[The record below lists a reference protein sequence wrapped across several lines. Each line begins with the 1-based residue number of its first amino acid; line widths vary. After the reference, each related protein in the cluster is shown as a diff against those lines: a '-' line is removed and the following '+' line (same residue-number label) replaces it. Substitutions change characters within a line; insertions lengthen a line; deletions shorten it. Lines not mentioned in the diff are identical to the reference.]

1 MKKKNLLMAAIA
13 IFGFA
18 TISMA
23 QNVRAWGTY
32 YTGTGQVW
40 PNGEDRGQA
49 CITDAAGNVYM
60 VGTTNSNSDIAT
72 VGAHQT
78 ICAGGDTIGGFSGTD
93 AFLVKFNSSG
103 VRQWA
108 TYYGGSEWDYGT
120 SCAIDASGNIY
131 MIGSTSSTSGIAT
144 AGAHETTVNDGFLV
158 KFNSSGVRQWGTYF
172 EGNGNACTTDASG
185 NIYIVGLTNS
195 TSGIATA
202 GAHQTVMSGSGDAFL
217 VKFNSSGVKQ
227 WGTYFGGASSG
238 ASGMEKGLS
247 CATDA
252 LGNVYMVGQ
261 TPSTS
266 GIATA
271 GAHQTIYGGS
281 STDAFLVKFNSSGVR
296 QWATYYGGPGVDI
309 GYSCVTDASGN
320 IYLAGDTQQEF
331 LPASSGMTTIG
342 AHQSAYGG
350 GYSDGFLVK
359 FDSNGLRQWGTYYGG
374 SLLDV
379 SFSCATDASGNVYM
393 SGNTQSSSGIATA
406 GAHQT
411 TVNSAFLVKFNSSGV
426 RQSGTYYGGIKNVCT
441 SDASGNVYMTG
452 YTQSNSGI
460 ATAGAHQT
468 ANGNNGYSD
477 AFLVKFSGCLSPSI
491 TVNSGAICAGQSFTI
506 NPNGANTYTIQGG
519 NAVVNPSINTTYTV
533 IGTSTA
539 GCVSQAVATSSL
551 IVNANPTITVNSGFI
566 CAGENFTIYP
576 NGANTYSIQGGNAVV
591 SPTINVTYT
600 VAGTNSA
607 GCVSQTFA
615 TSSLTV
621 NQCVGITNQTMGI
634 GGVSIYP
641 NPNNGEFTIEL
652 VSISNTYIT
661 IKNVLGQIIK
671 TQKAEFINQINLN
684 LFEKG
689 VYFITVMDN
698 NQSVYRA
705 SLIKQ

>member
-1 MKKKNLLMAAIA
+1 MKMKKILFTAIA

-108 TYYGGSEWDYGT
+108 TYYGGSEWDYGI
-120 SCAIDASGNIY
+120 SCAIDASGNVY

-238 ASGMEKGLS
+238 ASGMEKGIS

-266 GIATA
+266 GIATT
-271 GAHQTIYGGS
+271 GAHQTIYGGGS
-281 STDAFLVKFNSSGVR
+281 CDAFLVKFNSSGVM
-296 QWATYYGGPGVDI
+296 QWGTYYGGAGVDI
-309 GYSCVTDASGN
+309 GYSCATDATGN
-320 IYLAGDTQQEF
+320 VYLAGDTQQEF

-411 TVNSAFLVKFNSSGV
+411 TVNDAFLVSFNSSGV
-426 RQSGTYYGGIKNVCT
+426 RQSGTYFGGIKNVCT

-452 YTQSNSGI
+452 YTQSSSGI

-468 ANGNNGYSD
+468 DNGNNGYSD
-477 AFLVKFSGCLSPSI
+477 AFLVKFSGISVGI
-491 TVNSGAICAGQSFTI
+491 NETI
-506 NPNGANTYTIQGG
+506 NDT
-519 NAVVNPSINTTYTV
+519 
-533 IGTSTA
+533 
-539 GCVSQAVATSSL
+539 L
-551 IVNANPTITVNSGFI
+551 
-566 CAGENFTIYP
+566 FTIYP
-576 NGANTYSIQGGNAVV
+576 NPTQSIVNVKADTKLIGAVYNMYDNTGKVVLSGKINTENTNVELGNLSVG
-591 SPTINVTYT
+591 IYLF
-600 VAGTNSA
+600 SA
-607 GCVSQTFA
+607 GENVQQTFK
-615 TSSLTV
+615 V
-621 NQCVGITNQTMGI
+621 
-634 GGVSIYP
+634 
-641 NPNNGEFTIEL
+641 
-652 VSISNTYIT
+652 
-661 IKNVLGQIIK
+661 IK
-671 TQKAEFINQINLN
+671 E
-684 LFEKG
+684 
-689 VYFITVMDN
+689 
-698 NQSVYRA
+698 
-705 SLIKQ
+705 

>member
-1 MKKKNLLMAAIA
+1 MKKTNLLMTAIA

-18 TISMA
+18 TITMA

-40 PNGEDRGQA
+40 PNGEERGNS

-60 VGTTNSNSDIAT
+60 VGFTSSNSDIAT
-72 VGAHQT
+72 AGAHQT
-78 ICAGGDTIGGFSGTD
+78 VYAGGPIVFGTGGYD

-108 TYYGGSEWDYGT
+108 TYYGGSQDDMGI
-120 SCAIDASGNIY
+120 SCAFDASGNVY

-144 AGAHETTVNDGFLV
+144 AGAHETTINDGFLV
-158 KFNSSGVRQWGTYF
+158 KFNSNGVRQWGTYF

-252 LGNVYMVGQ
+252 LGNVYMVGH

-281 STDAFLVKFNSSGVR
+281 STDAFLVKFNSSGVI
-296 QWATYYGGPGVDI
+296 QWGTYYGGEGVDI
-309 GYSCVTDASGN
+309 GYSCATDASGN
-320 IYLAGDTQQEF
+320 VYMAGDAQQQN
-331 LPASSGMTTIG
+331 LPASGISTIG

-393 SGNTQSSSGIATA
+393 SGETQSPNGIATS

-411 TVNSAFLVKFNSSGV
+411 TVDGAFLVCFNSSGV

-441 SDASGNVYMTG
+441 TDASGNVYMTG

-460 ATAGAHQT
+460 ATTGAHQ
-468 ANGNNGYSD
+468 AVNGNSGYSD
-477 AFLVKFSGCLSPSI
+477 AFLVKFNGISLGI
-491 TVNSGAICAGQSFTI
+491 NETI
-506 NPNGANTYTIQGG
+506 NDK
-519 NAVVNPSINTTYTV
+519 
-533 IGTSTA
+533 
-539 GCVSQAVATSSL
+539 L
-551 IVNANPTITVNSGFI
+551 F
-566 CAGENFTIYP
+566 
-576 NGANTYSIQGGNAVV
+576 
-591 SPTINVTYT
+591 
-600 VAGTNSA
+600 
-607 GCVSQTFA
+607 
-615 TSSLTV
+615 
-621 NQCVGITNQTMGI
+621 
-634 GGVSIYP
+634 SIYP
-641 NPNNGEFTIEL
+641 NPAQSIVNVKADAKLIGTVYTIYDNTGKVVLSGTINAENTSVELGNLSVGIYLFSAGENVQQTFK
-652 VSISNTYIT
+652 V
-661 IKNVLGQIIK
+661 IK
-671 TQKAEFINQINLN
+671 E
-684 LFEKG
+684 
-689 VYFITVMDN
+689 
-698 NQSVYRA
+698 
-705 SLIKQ
+705 

>member
-1 MKKKNLLMAAIA
+1 MKNLLMTAIA

-18 TISMA
+18 TITMA

-40 PNGEDRGQA
+40 PNGEERGNS
-49 CITDAAGNVYM
+49 CIADAAGNVYM
-60 VGTTNSNSDIAT
+60 VGFTSSISDIAT
-72 VGAHQT
+72 AGAHQT
-78 ICAGGDTIGGFSGTD
+78 VYAGGPIVFGTGGYD

-108 TYYGGSEWDYGT
+108 TYYGGSQDDMGI
-120 SCAIDASGNIY
+120 SCAVDASGNVY

-144 AGAHETTVNDGFLV
+144 AGAHETTINDGFLV
-158 KFNSSGVRQWGTYF
+158 KFNSNGVRQWGTYF
-172 EGNGNACTTDASG
+172 EGNGNACTTDDSG

-238 ASGMEKGLS
+238 ASGMEKGIS

-266 GIATA
+266 GIATT
-271 GAHQTIYGGS
+271 GAHQTIYGGGS
-281 STDAFLVKFNSSGVR
+281 CDAFLVKFNSSGVM
-296 QWATYYGGPGVDI
+296 QWGTYYGGAGVDI
-309 GYSCVTDASGN
+309 GYSCATDATGN
-320 IYLAGDTQQEF
+320 VYLAGDTQQEF

-393 SGNTQSSSGIATA
+393 SGNTQSSAGIATS

-411 TVNSAFLVKFNSSGV
+411 TLNDAFLVSFNSSGV

-452 YTQSNSGI
+452 YTQSNSDI

-477 AFLVKFSGCLSPSI
+477 AFLVKFSGISVGI
-491 TVNSGAICAGQSFTI
+491 NETI
-506 NPNGANTYTIQGG
+506 NDK
-519 NAVVNPSINTTYTV
+519 
-533 IGTSTA
+533 
-539 GCVSQAVATSSL
+539 L
-551 IVNANPTITVNSGFI
+551 F
-566 CAGENFTIYP
+566 
-576 NGANTYSIQGGNAVV
+576 
-591 SPTINVTYT
+591 
-600 VAGTNSA
+600 
-607 GCVSQTFA
+607 
-615 TSSLTV
+615 
-621 NQCVGITNQTMGI
+621 
-634 GGVSIYP
+634 SIYP
-641 NPNNGEFTIEL
+641 NPTQSIVNVKADTKLIGAVYNIYDNTGKVVLSGKINTENTSVDLEKLAAGIYLFSIGENVKQTFK
-652 VSISNTYIT
+652 V
-661 IKNVLGQIIK
+661 IK
-671 TQKAEFINQINLN
+671 E
-684 LFEKG
+684 
-689 VYFITVMDN
+689 
-698 NQSVYRA
+698 
-705 SLIKQ
+705 

>member
-1 MKKKNLLMAAIA
+1 MRFVLQTIKQKNMKKAVFLMTAIA

-18 TISMA
+18 TVTMA

-185 NIYIVGLTNS
+185 NVYIVGLTNS

-217 VKFNSSGVKQ
+217 VKFNSSGVRQ
-227 WGTYFGGASSG
+227 WGTYFGGPFNGGSANETG
-238 ASGMEKGLS
+238 IS

-252 LGNVYMVGQ
+252 SGNIYMVGK
-261 TPSTS
+261 TPSNS
-266 GIATA
+266 GIATV
-271 GAHQTIYGGS
+271 GAHQTAGG
-281 STDAFLVKFNSSGVR
+281 TQFFDAFLVKFNSTGV
-296 QWATYYGGPGVDI
+296 I
-309 GYSCVTDASGN
+309 
-320 IYLAGDTQQEF
+320 
-331 LPASSGMTTIG
+331 
-342 AHQSAYGG
+342 
-350 GYSDGFLVK
+350 
-359 FDSNGLRQWGTYYGG
+359 QWGTYYDGLG
-374 SLLDV
+374 DTQPN
-379 SFSCATDASGNVYM
+379 SCATDASGNVYM
-393 SGNTQSSSGIATA
+393 AGQVFQELLPDSGISTPGAHQTTYGGGFTDAFLVKFDPNGVRQWGTYYGGSSVEEGTSCAIDPSGNVYMAGHTGSTTGIATA

-411 TVNSAFLVKFNSSGV
+411 VFGGGGLDGFLVCFNSSGV
-426 RQSGTYYGGIKNVCT
+426 RQSGTYYGECFVSDCAT
-441 SDASGNVYMTG
+441 DASGNVYMAGIT
-452 YTQSNSGI
+452 TSSSGI

-468 ANGNNGYSD
+468 ANGNSGYND
-477 AFLVKFSGCLSPSI
+477 AFLVKFSGISVGI
-491 TVNSGAICAGQSFTI
+491 NETI
-506 NPNGANTYTIQGG
+506 NDK
-519 NAVVNPSINTTYTV
+519 
-533 IGTSTA
+533 
-539 GCVSQAVATSSL
+539 L
-551 IVNANPTITVNSGFI
+551 
-566 CAGENFTIYP
+566 FTIYP
-576 NGANTYSIQGGNAVV
+576 NPSQSIVNVQADAKLIGSAYSIHDNTGKVV
-591 SPTINVTYT
+591 LSGTINAENISVDLGNLA
-600 VAGTNSA
+600 AGIYLFNV
-607 GCVSQTFA
+607 GENVKQTFK
-615 TSSLTV
+615 V
-621 NQCVGITNQTMGI
+621 
-634 GGVSIYP
+634 
-641 NPNNGEFTIEL
+641 
-652 VSISNTYIT
+652 
-661 IKNVLGQIIK
+661 IK
-671 TQKAEFINQINLN
+671 E
-684 LFEKG
+684 
-689 VYFITVMDN
+689 
-698 NQSVYRA
+698 
-705 SLIKQ
+705 

>member
-1 MKKKNLLMAAIA
+1 MKTRNLLITAIA

-18 TISMA
+18 TITMA

-40 PNGEDRGQA
+40 PNGEDRGSS

-60 VGTTNSNSDIAT
+60 VGFTSSNSDIAT
-72 VGAHQT
+72 TGAHQT
-78 ICAGGDTIGGFSGTD
+78 VHAGGPITFGTGGYD

-108 TYYGGSEWDYGT
+108 TYYGGSENDKGI
-120 SCAIDASGNIY
+120 SCALDASGNVY
-131 MIGSTSSTSGIAT
+131 MIGTTSSTSGIAT
-144 AGAHETTVNDGFLV
+144 AGADETTVNDGFLV

-172 EGNGNACTTDASG
+172 EGTGNACTTDASG

-227 WGTYFGGASSG
+227 WGTYYGGPYTL
-238 ASGMEKGLS
+238 ASGMETGLS

-252 LGNVYMVGQ
+252 LGNVYMTGH

-281 STDAFLVKFNSSGVR
+281 STDAFLVKFNSSGVI
-296 QWATYYGGPGVDI
+296 QWGTYYGGAGVDI
-309 GYSCVTDASGN
+309 GYSCATDASGN
-320 IYLAGDTQQEF
+320 VYMAGDAQQQN
-331 LPASSGMTTIG
+331 LPASGISTIG

-393 SGNTQSSSGIATA
+393 SGNTQSSAGIATS

-411 TVNSAFLVKFNSSGV
+411 TVNGAFLVSFNSSGV
-426 RQSGTYYGGIKNVCT
+426 RQSGTYCGGIKNVCT
-441 SDASGNVYMTG
+441 TDASGNVYMTG

-468 ANGNNGYSD
+468 ANGNSGYND
-477 AFLVKFSGCLSPSI
+477 AFLLKFNGISLGI
-491 TVNSGAICAGQSFTI
+491 NETI
-506 NPNGANTYTIQGG
+506 NDK
-519 NAVVNPSINTTYTV
+519 
-533 IGTSTA
+533 
-539 GCVSQAVATSSL
+539 L
-551 IVNANPTITVNSGFI
+551 
-566 CAGENFTIYP
+566 FTIYP
-576 NGANTYSIQGGNAVV
+576 NPALSILNINADYQLINQHYTIIDGLGRVILNGKLNEFD
-591 SPTINVTYT
+591 TAINVEQLSKGIYYLK
-600 VAGTNSA
+600 
-607 GCVSQTFA
+607 VSDRTANKF
-615 TSSLTV
+615 
-621 NQCVGITNQTMGI
+621 
-634 GGVSIYP
+634 
-641 NPNNGEFTIEL
+641 
-652 VSISNTYIT
+652 
-661 IKNVLGQIIK
+661 IK
-671 TQKAEFINQINLN
+671 E
-684 LFEKG
+684 
-689 VYFITVMDN
+689 
-698 NQSVYRA
+698 
-705 SLIKQ
+705 

>member
-1 MKKKNLLMAAIA
+1 MTAIA

-18 TISMA
+18 TITMA

-40 PNGEDRGQA
+40 PNGEERGNS
-49 CITDAAGNVYM
+49 CIADAAGNVYM
-60 VGTTNSNSDIAT
+60 VGFTSSISDIAT
-72 VGAHQT
+72 AGAHQT
-78 ICAGGDTIGGFSGTD
+78 VYAGGPIVFGTGGYD

-108 TYYGGSEWDYGT
+108 TYYGGSQDDMGI
-120 SCAIDASGNIY
+120 SCAVDASGNVY

-144 AGAHETTVNDGFLV
+144 AGAHETTINDGFLV
-158 KFNSSGVRQWGTYF
+158 KFNSNGVRQWGTYF

-266 GIATA
+266 GIATT
-271 GAHQTIYGGS
+271 GAHQTIYGGGS
-281 STDAFLVKFNSSGVR
+281 CDAFLVKFNSSGVM
-296 QWATYYGGPGVDI
+296 QWGTYYGGAGVDI
-309 GYSCVTDASGN
+309 GYSCATDATGN
-320 IYLAGDTQQEF
+320 VYLAGDTQQEF

-393 SGNTQSSSGIATA
+393 SGNTQSSAGIATS

-411 TVNSAFLVKFNSSGV
+411 TVNDAFLVSFNSSGV

-452 YTQSNSGI
+452 YTQSNSDI

-477 AFLVKFSGCLSPSI
+477 AFLVKFSGISVGI
-491 TVNSGAICAGQSFTI
+491 NETI
-506 NPNGANTYTIQGG
+506 NDK
-519 NAVVNPSINTTYTV
+519 
-533 IGTSTA
+533 
-539 GCVSQAVATSSL
+539 L
-551 IVNANPTITVNSGFI
+551 F
-566 CAGENFTIYP
+566 
-576 NGANTYSIQGGNAVV
+576 
-591 SPTINVTYT
+591 
-600 VAGTNSA
+600 
-607 GCVSQTFA
+607 
-615 TSSLTV
+615 
-621 NQCVGITNQTMGI
+621 
-634 GGVSIYP
+634 SIYP
-641 NPNNGEFTIEL
+641 NPTQSIVNVKADTKLIGAVYNIYDNTGKVVLSGKINTENTSVDLEKLAAGIYLFSIGENVKQTFK
-652 VSISNTYIT
+652 V
-661 IKNVLGQIIK
+661 IK
-671 TQKAEFINQINLN
+671 E
-684 LFEKG
+684 
-689 VYFITVMDN
+689 
-698 NQSVYRA
+698 
-705 SLIKQ
+705 

>member
-1 MKKKNLLMAAIA
+1 MRFVLQTIKQKNMKKAVFLMTAIA

-172 EGNGNACTTDASG
+172 EGNGNVCTTDASG

-217 VKFNSSGVKQ
+217 VKFNSSGVRQ
-227 WGTYFGGASSG
+227 WGTYFGGPFNGGSANETG
-238 ASGMEKGLS
+238 IS

-252 LGNVYMVGQ
+252 SGNIYMVGK

-266 GIATA
+266 GIATV
-271 GAHQTIYGGS
+271 GAHQTAGG
-281 STDAFLVKFNSSGVR
+281 TQFFDAFLVKFNSTGV
-296 QWATYYGGPGVDI
+296 I
-309 GYSCVTDASGN
+309 
-320 IYLAGDTQQEF
+320 
-331 LPASSGMTTIG
+331 
-342 AHQSAYGG
+342 
-350 GYSDGFLVK
+350 
-359 FDSNGLRQWGTYYGG
+359 QWGTYYDGLG
-374 SLLDV
+374 DTQPN
-379 SFSCATDASGNVYM
+379 SCATDASGNVYM
-393 SGNTQSSSGIATA
+393 AGQVFQELLPDSGISTPGAHQTTYGGGFTDAFLVKFDPNGVRQWGTYYGGSSVEEGTSCAIDPSGNVYMAGHTGSTTGIATA

-411 TVNSAFLVKFNSSGV
+411 VFGGGGLDGFLVCFNSSGV
-426 RQSGTYYGGIKNVCT
+426 RQSGTYYGECFVSDCAT
-441 SDASGNVYMTG
+441 DASGSVYMAGIT
-452 YTQSNSGI
+452 TSSSGI

-477 AFLVKFSGCLSPSI
+477 AFLVKFSGISVGI
-491 TVNSGAICAGQSFTI
+491 NETI
-506 NPNGANTYTIQGG
+506 NDK
-519 NAVVNPSINTTYTV
+519 
-533 IGTSTA
+533 
-539 GCVSQAVATSSL
+539 L
-551 IVNANPTITVNSGFI
+551 
-566 CAGENFTIYP
+566 FTIYP
-576 NGANTYSIQGGNAVV
+576 NPSQSIVNVQADAKLIGSAYSIHDNTGKVV
-591 SPTINVTYT
+591 LSGTINSENISVDLGNLA
-600 VAGTNSA
+600 AGIYLFNV
-607 GCVSQTFA
+607 GENVKQTFK
-615 TSSLTV
+615 V
-621 NQCVGITNQTMGI
+621 
-634 GGVSIYP
+634 
-641 NPNNGEFTIEL
+641 
-652 VSISNTYIT
+652 
-661 IKNVLGQIIK
+661 IK
-671 TQKAEFINQINLN
+671 E
-684 LFEKG
+684 
-689 VYFITVMDN
+689 
-698 NQSVYRA
+698 
-705 SLIKQ
+705 

>member
-1 MKKKNLLMAAIA
+1 MKKTNLLMTAIA

-18 TISMA
+18 TITMA

-40 PNGEDRGQA
+40 PNGEDRGSS

-60 VGTTNSNSDIAT
+60 VGFTSSNSDIAT
-72 VGAHQT
+72 TGAHQT
-78 ICAGGDTIGGFSGTD
+78 VHAGGPIVFGTGGYD

-108 TYYGGSEWDYGT
+108 TYYGGSQDDMGI
-120 SCAIDASGNIY
+120 SCAVDASGNVY

-144 AGAHETTVNDGFLV
+144 AGAHETTINDGFLV

-227 WGTYFGGASSG
+227 WGTYFGGSYTL
-238 ASGMEKGLS
+238 ASGMETGLS

-252 LGNVYMVGQ
+252 LGNVYMTGH

-266 GIATA
+266 DIATA

-281 STDAFLVKFNSSGVR
+281 STDAFLVKFNSSGVI
-296 QWATYYGGPGVDI
+296 QWGTYYGGAGVDI
-309 GYSCVTDASGN
+309 GYSCATDATGN
-320 IYLAGDTQQEF
+320 VYLAGDTQQEF

-393 SGNTQSSSGIATA
+393 SGNTQSSAGIATS

-411 TVNSAFLVKFNSSGV
+411 TFNDAFLVSFNSSGV

-452 YTQSNSGI
+452 YTQSNSDI

-477 AFLVKFSGCLSPSI
+477 AFLVKFNGISLGI
-491 TVNSGAICAGQSFTI
+491 NETI
-506 NPNGANTYTIQGG
+506 ND
-519 NAVVNPSINTTYTV
+519 
-533 IGTSTA
+533 
-539 GCVSQAVATSSL
+539 
-551 IVNANPTITVNSGFI
+551 
-566 CAGENFTIYP
+566 
-576 NGANTYSIQGGNAVV
+576 
-591 SPTINVTYT
+591 
-600 VAGTNSA
+600 
-607 GCVSQTFA
+607 
-615 TSSLTV
+615 
-621 NQCVGITNQTMGI
+621 
-634 GGVSIYP
+634 
-641 NPNNGEFTIEL
+641 
-652 VSISNTYIT
+652 
-661 IKNVLGQIIK
+661 K
-671 TQKAEFINQINLN
+671 
-684 LFEKG
+684 LF
-689 VYFITVMDN
+689 
-698 NQSVYRA
+698 
-705 SLIKQ
+705 

>member
-1 MKKKNLLMAAIA
+1 LVKQLKTKKMKMKMKKILFTAIA

-18 TISMA
+18 TITMA

-40 PNGEDRGQA
+40 PNGEERGNS

-60 VGTTNSNSDIAT
+60 VGFTSSNSDIAT
-72 VGAHQT
+72 AGAHQT
-78 ICAGGDTIGGFSGTD
+78 VYAGGPIVFGTGGYD

-108 TYYGGSEWDYGT
+108 TYYGGSQDDMGI
-120 SCAIDASGNIY
+120 SCAVDASGNVY

-144 AGAHETTVNDGFLV
+144 AGAHETTINDGFLV
-158 KFNSSGVRQWGTYF
+158 KFNSNGVRQWGTYF

-238 ASGMEKGLS
+238 ASGMEKGIS

-252 LGNVYMVGQ
+252 LGNVYMVGH

-281 STDAFLVKFNSSGVR
+281 STDAFLVKFNSSGVI
-296 QWATYYGGPGVDI
+296 QWGTYYGGEGVDI
-309 GYSCVTDASGN
+309 GYSCATDASGN
-320 IYLAGDTQQEF
+320 VYMAGDAQQQN
-331 LPASSGMTTIG
+331 LPASGISTIG

-393 SGNTQSSSGIATA
+393 SGETQSFTGIATS
-406 GAHQT
+406 GAHET
-411 TVNSAFLVKFNSSGV
+411 TVNDAFLVSFNSSGV

-477 AFLVKFSGCLSPSI
+477 AFLVKFSGISVGI
-491 TVNSGAICAGQSFTI
+491 NETI
-506 NPNGANTYTIQGG
+506 NDK
-519 NAVVNPSINTTYTV
+519 
-533 IGTSTA
+533 
-539 GCVSQAVATSSL
+539 L
-551 IVNANPTITVNSGFI
+551 F
-566 CAGENFTIYP
+566 
-576 NGANTYSIQGGNAVV
+576 
-591 SPTINVTYT
+591 
-600 VAGTNSA
+600 
-607 GCVSQTFA
+607 
-615 TSSLTV
+615 
-621 NQCVGITNQTMGI
+621 
-634 GGVSIYP
+634 SIYP
-641 NPNNGEFTIEL
+641 NPTQSIVNVKADTKLIGAVYNIYDNTGKVVLSGKINTENTSVDLEKLAAGIYLFSIGENVKQTFK
-652 VSISNTYIT
+652 V
-661 IKNVLGQIIK
+661 IK
-671 TQKAEFINQINLN
+671 E
-684 LFEKG
+684 
-689 VYFITVMDN
+689 
-698 NQSVYRA
+698 
-705 SLIKQ
+705 

>member
-1 MKKKNLLMAAIA
+1 MTAIA

-18 TISMA
+18 TITMA

-40 PNGEDRGQA
+40 PNGEDRGSS

-60 VGTTNSNSDIAT
+60 VGFTSSNSDIAT
-72 VGAHQT
+72 TGAHQT
-78 ICAGGDTIGGFSGTD
+78 VHAGGPITFGTGGYD

-108 TYYGGSEWDYGT
+108 TYYGGSENDKGI
-120 SCAIDASGNIY
+120 SCALDASGNVY
-131 MIGSTSSTSGIAT
+131 MIGSTSSASGIAT

-158 KFNSSGVRQWGTYF
+158 KFNSSGVRQWGTYI
-172 EGNGNACTTDASG
+172 EGTSNACNTDASG

-227 WGTYFGGASSG
+227 WGTYFGGPYTL
-238 ASGMEKGLS
+238 ASGMETGLS

-252 LGNVYMVGQ
+252 LGNVYMTGH

-281 STDAFLVKFNSSGVR
+281 STDAFLVKFNSSGVI
-296 QWATYYGGPGVDI
+296 QWGTYYGGEGVDI
-309 GYSCVTDASGN
+309 GYSCATDASGN
-320 IYLAGDTQQEF
+320 VYMAGDAQQQN
-331 LPASSGMTTIG
+331 LPASGISTIG

-393 SGNTQSSSGIATA
+393 SGETQSNSGIATT

-411 TVNSAFLVKFNSSGV
+411 TINDAFLVCFNSSGV

-441 SDASGNVYMTG
+441 TDASGNVYMTG

-460 ATAGAHQT
+460 ATTGAHQ
-468 ANGNNGYSD
+468 AVNGNSGYSD
-477 AFLVKFSGCLSPSI
+477 AFLVKFNGISLGI
-491 TVNSGAICAGQSFTI
+491 NETI
-506 NPNGANTYTIQGG
+506 NDK
-519 NAVVNPSINTTYTV
+519 
-533 IGTSTA
+533 
-539 GCVSQAVATSSL
+539 L
-551 IVNANPTITVNSGFI
+551 F
-566 CAGENFTIYP
+566 
-576 NGANTYSIQGGNAVV
+576 
-591 SPTINVTYT
+591 
-600 VAGTNSA
+600 
-607 GCVSQTFA
+607 
-615 TSSLTV
+615 
-621 NQCVGITNQTMGI
+621 
-634 GGVSIYP
+634 SIYP
-641 NPNNGEFTIEL
+641 NPAQSIVNVKADAKLIGTVYTIYDNTGKVVLSGTINAENTSVELGNLSVGIYLFSAGENVQQTFK
-652 VSISNTYIT
+652 V
-661 IKNVLGQIIK
+661 IK
-671 TQKAEFINQINLN
+671 E
-684 LFEKG
+684 
-689 VYFITVMDN
+689 
-698 NQSVYRA
+698 
-705 SLIKQ
+705 

>member
-1 MKKKNLLMAAIA
+1 MKMKKILFTAIA

-18 TISMA
+18 TITMA

-40 PNGEDRGQA
+40 PNGEERGNS
-49 CITDAAGNVYM
+49 CIADAAGNVYM
-60 VGTTNSNSDIAT
+60 VGFTSSISDIAT
-72 VGAHQT
+72 AGAHQT
-78 ICAGGDTIGGFSGTD
+78 VYAGGPIVFGTGGYD

-108 TYYGGSEWDYGT
+108 TYYGGSQDDMGI
-120 SCAIDASGNIY
+120 SCAVDASGNVY

-238 ASGMEKGLS
+238 ASGMEKGIS

-266 GIATA
+266 GIATT
-271 GAHQTIYGGS
+271 GAHQTIYGGGS
-281 STDAFLVKFNSSGVR
+281 CDAFLVKFNSSGVM
-296 QWATYYGGPGVDI
+296 QSGTYYGGAGVDI
-309 GYSCVTDASGN
+309 GYSCATDATGN
-320 IYLAGDTQQEF
+320 VYLAGDTQQEF

-411 TVNSAFLVKFNSSGV
+411 TVNDAFLVSFNSSGV

-452 YTQSNSGI
+452 YTQSSSGI

-468 ANGNNGYSD
+468 AKGNSGYSD
-477 AFLVKFSGCLSPSI
+477 AFLVKFSGISVGI
-491 TVNSGAICAGQSFTI
+491 NETI
-506 NPNGANTYTIQGG
+506 NDT
-519 NAVVNPSINTTYTV
+519 
-533 IGTSTA
+533 
-539 GCVSQAVATSSL
+539 L
-551 IVNANPTITVNSGFI
+551 
-566 CAGENFTIYP
+566 FTIYP
-576 NGANTYSIQGGNAVV
+576 NPTQSIVNVKADTKLIGAVYNMYDNTGKVVLSGKINTENTSVDLEKLAAGIYLFSIGE
-591 SPTINVTYT
+591 NVK
-600 VAGTNSA
+600 
-607 GCVSQTFA
+607 QTFK
-615 TSSLTV
+615 V
-621 NQCVGITNQTMGI
+621 
-634 GGVSIYP
+634 
-641 NPNNGEFTIEL
+641 
-652 VSISNTYIT
+652 
-661 IKNVLGQIIK
+661 IK
-671 TQKAEFINQINLN
+671 E
-684 LFEKG
+684 
-689 VYFITVMDN
+689 
-698 NQSVYRA
+698 
-705 SLIKQ
+705 

>member
-1 MKKKNLLMAAIA
+1 MKKTNLLMTAIA

-18 TISMA
+18 TITMA

-40 PNGEDRGQA
+40 PNGEERGNS

-60 VGTTNSNSDIAT
+60 VGFTSSNSDIAT
-72 VGAHQT
+72 AGAHQT
-78 ICAGGDTIGGFSGTD
+78 VYAGGPIVFGTGGYD

-108 TYYGGSEWDYGT
+108 TYYGGSQDDMGI
-120 SCAIDASGNIY
+120 SCAVDASGNVY

-144 AGAHETTVNDGFLV
+144 AGAHETTINDGFLV
-158 KFNSSGVRQWGTYF
+158 KFNSNGVRQWGTYF

-227 WGTYFGGASSG
+227 WGTYFGGPYTL
-238 ASGMEKGLS
+238 ASGMETGYS

-252 LGNVYMVGQ
+252 LGNVYMTGH

-281 STDAFLVKFNSSGVR
+281 STDAFLVKFNSSGLL
-296 QWATYYGGPGVDI
+296 QWGTYYGDAGVDI
-309 GYSCVTDASGN
+309 GYSCATDATGN
-320 IYLAGDTQQEF
+320 VYLAGDTQQEF

-393 SGNTQSSSGIATA
+393 SGNTQSSAGIATS

-411 TVNSAFLVKFNSSGV
+411 TVNDAFLVSFNSSGV

-452 YTQSNSGI
+452 YTQSNSDI

-477 AFLVKFSGCLSPSI
+477 AFLVKFSGISVGI
-491 TVNSGAICAGQSFTI
+491 NETI
-506 NPNGANTYTIQGG
+506 NDK
-519 NAVVNPSINTTYTV
+519 
-533 IGTSTA
+533 
-539 GCVSQAVATSSL
+539 L
-551 IVNANPTITVNSGFI
+551 F
-566 CAGENFTIYP
+566 
-576 NGANTYSIQGGNAVV
+576 
-591 SPTINVTYT
+591 
-600 VAGTNSA
+600 
-607 GCVSQTFA
+607 
-615 TSSLTV
+615 
-621 NQCVGITNQTMGI
+621 
-634 GGVSIYP
+634 SIYP
-641 NPNNGEFTIEL
+641 NPAQSIVNVKADAKLIGTVYTIYDNTGKVVLSGTINAENTNVELGNLSVGIYLFSAGENVQQTFK
-652 VSISNTYIT
+652 V
-661 IKNVLGQIIK
+661 IK
-671 TQKAEFINQINLN
+671 E
-684 LFEKG
+684 
-689 VYFITVMDN
+689 
-698 NQSVYRA
+698 
-705 SLIKQ
+705 

>member
-185 NIYIVGLTNS
+185 NVYIVGLTNS

-217 VKFNSSGVKQ
+217 VKFNSSGVRQ
-227 WGTYFGGASSG
+227 WGTYFGGPFNGGSANETG
-238 ASGMEKGLS
+238 IS

-252 LGNVYMVGQ
+252 SGNIYMVGK
-261 TPSTS
+261 TPSNS
-266 GIATA
+266 GIATV
-271 GAHQTIYGGS
+271 GAHQTAGG
-281 STDAFLVKFNSSGVR
+281 TQFFDAFLVKFNSTGV
-296 QWATYYGGPGVDI
+296 I
-309 GYSCVTDASGN
+309 
-320 IYLAGDTQQEF
+320 
-331 LPASSGMTTIG
+331 
-342 AHQSAYGG
+342 
-350 GYSDGFLVK
+350 
-359 FDSNGLRQWGTYYGG
+359 QWGTYYDGLG
-374 SLLDV
+374 DTQPN
-379 SFSCATDASGNVYM
+379 SCATDASGNVYM
-393 SGNTQSSSGIATA
+393 AGQVFQELLPDSGISTPGAHQTTYGGGFTDAFLVKFDPNGVRQWGTYYGGSSVEEGTSCAIDPSGNVYMAGHTGSTTGIATA

-411 TVNSAFLVKFNSSGV
+411 VFGGGGLDGFLVCFNSSGV
-426 RQSGTYYGGIKNVCT
+426 RQSGTYYGECFVSDSAT
-441 SDASGNVYMTG
+441 DASGNVYMAGIT
-452 YTQSNSGI
+452 TSSSGI

-468 ANGNNGYSD
+468 ANGNSGYND
-477 AFLVKFSGCLSPSI
+477 AFLVKFSGISVGI
-491 TVNSGAICAGQSFTI
+491 NETI
-506 NPNGANTYTIQGG
+506 NDK
-519 NAVVNPSINTTYTV
+519 
-533 IGTSTA
+533 
-539 GCVSQAVATSSL
+539 L
-551 IVNANPTITVNSGFI
+551 
-566 CAGENFTIYP
+566 FTIYP
-576 NGANTYSIQGGNAVV
+576 NPSQSIVNVQADAKLIGSAYSIHDNTGKVV
-591 SPTINVTYT
+591 LSGTINAENISVDLGNLA
-600 VAGTNSA
+600 AGIYLFNV
-607 GCVSQTFA
+607 GENVKQTFK
-615 TSSLTV
+615 V
-621 NQCVGITNQTMGI
+621 
-634 GGVSIYP
+634 
-641 NPNNGEFTIEL
+641 
-652 VSISNTYIT
+652 
-661 IKNVLGQIIK
+661 IK
-671 TQKAEFINQINLN
+671 E
-684 LFEKG
+684 
-689 VYFITVMDN
+689 
-698 NQSVYRA
+698 
-705 SLIKQ
+705 

>member
-1 MKKKNLLMAAIA
+1 MKKILFTAIA

-18 TISMA
+18 TVTMA

-172 EGNGNACTTDASG
+172 EGNGNACATDASG
-185 NIYIVGLTNS
+185 NVYIVGLTNS

-238 ASGMEKGLS
+238 ASGMEKGIS

-266 GIATA
+266 GIATT
-271 GAHQTIYGGS
+271 GAHQTIYGGGS
-281 STDAFLVKFNSSGVR
+281 CDAFLVKFNSSGVM
-296 QWATYYGGPGVDI
+296 QWGTYYGGAGVDI
-309 GYSCVTDASGN
+309 GYSCAKDASGN
-320 IYLAGDTQQEF
+320 VFLAGDTQQEF

-393 SGNTQSSSGIATA
+393 SGNTQSSAGIATS

-411 TVNSAFLVKFNSSGV
+411 TVNDAFLVSFNSSGV

-452 YTQSNSGI
+452 YTQSNSDI

-477 AFLVKFSGCLSPSI
+477 AFLVKFSGISVGI
-491 TVNSGAICAGQSFTI
+491 NETI
-506 NPNGANTYTIQGG
+506 NDK
-519 NAVVNPSINTTYTV
+519 
-533 IGTSTA
+533 
-539 GCVSQAVATSSL
+539 L
-551 IVNANPTITVNSGFI
+551 F
-566 CAGENFTIYP
+566 
-576 NGANTYSIQGGNAVV
+576 
-591 SPTINVTYT
+591 
-600 VAGTNSA
+600 
-607 GCVSQTFA
+607 
-615 TSSLTV
+615 
-621 NQCVGITNQTMGI
+621 
-634 GGVSIYP
+634 SIYP
-641 NPNNGEFTIEL
+641 NPTQSIVNVKADTKLIGAVYNIYDNTGKVVLSGKINTENTSVDLEKLAAGIYLFSIGENVKQTFK
-652 VSISNTYIT
+652 V
-661 IKNVLGQIIK
+661 IK
-671 TQKAEFINQINLN
+671 E
-684 LFEKG
+684 
-689 VYFITVMDN
+689 
-698 NQSVYRA
+698 
-705 SLIKQ
+705 

>member
-1 MKKKNLLMAAIA
+1 MKKTNLLMTAIA

-18 TISMA
+18 TITMA

-40 PNGEDRGQA
+40 PNGEERGNS

-60 VGTTNSNSDIAT
+60 VGFTSSNSDIAT
-72 VGAHQT
+72 AGAHQT
-78 ICAGGDTIGGFSGTD
+78 VYAGGPIVFGTGGYD

-108 TYYGGSEWDYGT
+108 TYYGGSQDDMGI
-120 SCAIDASGNIY
+120 SCAVDASGNVY

-144 AGAHETTVNDGFLV
+144 AGAHETTINDGFLV
-158 KFNSSGVRQWGTYF
+158 KFNSNGVRQWGTYF

-252 LGNVYMVGQ
+252 LGNVYMTGH

-281 STDAFLVKFNSSGVR
+281 STDAFLVKFNSSGVI
-296 QWATYYGGPGVDI
+296 QWGTYYGGEGVDI
-309 GYSCVTDASGN
+309 GYSCATDASGN
-320 IYLAGDTQQEF
+320 VYMAGDAQQQN
-331 LPASSGMTTIG
+331 LPASGISTIG

-393 SGNTQSSSGIATA
+393 SGETQSPNGIATS

-411 TVNSAFLVKFNSSGV
+411 TVDGAFLVSFNSSGV

-441 SDASGNVYMTG
+441 TDASGNVYMTG

-468 ANGNNGYSD
+468 ANGNNGYND
-477 AFLVKFSGCLSPSI
+477 AFFVKFNGISVGI
-491 TVNSGAICAGQSFTI
+491 NETI
-506 NPNGANTYTIQGG
+506 NDK
-519 NAVVNPSINTTYTV
+519 
-533 IGTSTA
+533 
-539 GCVSQAVATSSL
+539 L
-551 IVNANPTITVNSGFI
+551 F
-566 CAGENFTIYP
+566 
-576 NGANTYSIQGGNAVV
+576 
-591 SPTINVTYT
+591 
-600 VAGTNSA
+600 
-607 GCVSQTFA
+607 
-615 TSSLTV
+615 
-621 NQCVGITNQTMGI
+621 
-634 GGVSIYP
+634 SIYP
-641 NPNNGEFTIEL
+641 NPAQSIVNVKADAKLIGTVYTIYDNTGKVVLSGTINAENTNVELGNLSVGIYLFSAGENVQQTFK
-652 VSISNTYIT
+652 V
-661 IKNVLGQIIK
+661 IK
-671 TQKAEFINQINLN
+671 E
-684 LFEKG
+684 
-689 VYFITVMDN
+689 
-698 NQSVYRA
+698 
-705 SLIKQ
+705 

>member
-1 MKKKNLLMAAIA
+1 MTAIA

-18 TISMA
+18 TITMA

-40 PNGEDRGQA
+40 PNGEDRGSS

-60 VGTTNSNSDIAT
+60 VGFTSSNSDIAT
-72 VGAHQT
+72 TGAHQT
-78 ICAGGDTIGGFSGTD
+78 VHAGGPITFGTGGYD

-108 TYYGGSEWDYGT
+108 TYYGGSENDKGI
-120 SCAIDASGNIY
+120 SCALDASGNVY
-131 MIGSTSSTSGIAT
+131 MIGSTSSASGIAT

-158 KFNSSGVRQWGTYF
+158 KFNSSGVRQWGTYI
-172 EGNGNACTTDASG
+172 EGTSNACNTDASG

-227 WGTYFGGASSG
+227 WGTYFGGPYTL
-238 ASGMEKGLS
+238 ASGMETGLS

-252 LGNVYMVGQ
+252 LGNVYMTGH

-281 STDAFLVKFNSSGVR
+281 STDAFLVKFNSSGVI
-296 QWATYYGGPGVDI
+296 QWGTYYGGEGVDI
-309 GYSCVTDASGN
+309 GYSCATDASGN
-320 IYLAGDTQQEF
+320 VYMAGDAQQQN
-331 LPASSGMTTIG
+331 LPASGISTIG

-379 SFSCATDASGNVYM
+379 SFSCATDASGNLYM
-393 SGNTQSSSGIATA
+393 SGNTQSNSGIATT

-411 TVNSAFLVKFNSSGV
+411 TINDAFLVCFNSSGV

-441 SDASGNVYMTG
+441 TDASGNVYMTG

-460 ATAGAHQT
+460 ATTGAHQ
-468 ANGNNGYSD
+468 AVNGNSGYSD
-477 AFLVKFSGCLSPSI
+477 AFLVKFNGISLGI
-491 TVNSGAICAGQSFTI
+491 NETI
-506 NPNGANTYTIQGG
+506 NDK
-519 NAVVNPSINTTYTV
+519 
-533 IGTSTA
+533 
-539 GCVSQAVATSSL
+539 L
-551 IVNANPTITVNSGFI
+551 F
-566 CAGENFTIYP
+566 
-576 NGANTYSIQGGNAVV
+576 
-591 SPTINVTYT
+591 
-600 VAGTNSA
+600 
-607 GCVSQTFA
+607 
-615 TSSLTV
+615 
-621 NQCVGITNQTMGI
+621 
-634 GGVSIYP
+634 SIYP
-641 NPNNGEFTIEL
+641 NPAQSIVNVKADAKLIGTVYTIYDNTGKVVLSGTINAENTSIEL
-652 VSISNTYIT
+652 GNLSVGIYLFSAGENVQQTFKV
-661 IKNVLGQIIK
+661 IK
-671 TQKAEFINQINLN
+671 E
-684 LFEKG
+684 
-689 VYFITVMDN
+689 
-698 NQSVYRA
+698 
-705 SLIKQ
+705 

>member
-1 MKKKNLLMAAIA
+1 MTAIA

-18 TISMA
+18 TITMA

-40 PNGEDRGQA
+40 PNGEEKGNS

-60 VGTTNSNSDIAT
+60 VGFTSSNSDIAT
-72 VGAHQT
+72 AGAHQT
-78 ICAGGDTIGGFSGTD
+78 VYAGGPIVFGTGGYD

-108 TYYGGSEWDYGT
+108 TYYGGSQDDMGI
-120 SCAIDASGNIY
+120 SCAVDASGNVY

-144 AGAHETTVNDGFLV
+144 AGAHETTINDGFLV
-158 KFNSSGVRQWGTYF
+158 KFDSNGVRQWGTYF

-252 LGNVYMVGQ
+252 LGNVYMTGH

-281 STDAFLVKFNSSGVR
+281 STDAFLVKFNSSGVI
-296 QWATYYGGPGVDI
+296 QWGTYYGGEGVDI
-309 GYSCVTDASGN
+309 GYSCATDASGN
-320 IYLAGDTQQEF
+320 VYMAGDAQQQN
-331 LPASSGMTTIG
+331 LPASGISTIG

-393 SGNTQSSSGIATA
+393 SGETQSPNGIATS

-411 TVNSAFLVKFNSSGV
+411 TVDGAFLVSFNSSGV

-441 SDASGNVYMTG
+441 TDASGNVYMTG

-468 ANGNNGYSD
+468 ANGNNGYND
-477 AFLVKFSGCLSPSI
+477 AFLVKFNGISVGI
-491 TVNSGAICAGQSFTI
+491 NETI
-506 NPNGANTYTIQGG
+506 NDK
-519 NAVVNPSINTTYTV
+519 
-533 IGTSTA
+533 
-539 GCVSQAVATSSL
+539 L
-551 IVNANPTITVNSGFI
+551 F
-566 CAGENFTIYP
+566 
-576 NGANTYSIQGGNAVV
+576 
-591 SPTINVTYT
+591 
-600 VAGTNSA
+600 
-607 GCVSQTFA
+607 
-615 TSSLTV
+615 
-621 NQCVGITNQTMGI
+621 
-634 GGVSIYP
+634 SIYP
-641 NPNNGEFTIEL
+641 NPAQSIVNVKADAKLIGTVYTIYDNTGKVVLSGTINAENTNVELGNLSVGIYLFSAGENVQQTFK
-652 VSISNTYIT
+652 V
-661 IKNVLGQIIK
+661 IK
-671 TQKAEFINQINLN
+671 E
-684 LFEKG
+684 
-689 VYFITVMDN
+689 
-698 NQSVYRA
+698 
-705 SLIKQ
+705 

>member
-1 MKKKNLLMAAIA
+1 MTAIA

-18 TISMA
+18 TITMA

-40 PNGEDRGQA
+40 PNGEDRGSS

-60 VGTTNSNSDIAT
+60 VGFTSSNSDIAT
-72 VGAHQT
+72 AGAHQT
-78 ICAGGDTIGGFSGTD
+78 VYAGGPIVFGTGGYD

-108 TYYGGSEWDYGT
+108 TYYGGSQDDMGI
-120 SCAIDASGNIY
+120 SCAVDASGNVY

-144 AGAHETTVNDGFLV
+144 AGAHETTINDGFLV

-227 WGTYFGGASSG
+227 WGTYFGGSYTL
-238 ASGMEKGLS
+238 ASGMETGLS

-252 LGNVYMVGQ
+252 LGNVYMTGH

-266 GIATA
+266 DIATA

-281 STDAFLVKFNSSGVR
+281 STDAFLVKFNSSGVI
-296 QWATYYGGPGVDI
+296 QWGTYYGGEGVDI
-309 GYSCVTDASGN
+309 GYSCATDASGN
-320 IYLAGDTQQEF
+320 VYMAGDAQQQN
-331 LPASSGMTTIG
+331 LPASGISTIG

-393 SGNTQSSSGIATA
+393 SGNTQSSAGIATS

-411 TVNSAFLVKFNSSGV
+411 TVNDAFLVSFNSSGV

-477 AFLVKFSGCLSPSI
+477 AFLVKFNGISVGI
-491 TVNSGAICAGQSFTI
+491 NETI
-506 NPNGANTYTIQGG
+506 NDK
-519 NAVVNPSINTTYTV
+519 
-533 IGTSTA
+533 
-539 GCVSQAVATSSL
+539 L
-551 IVNANPTITVNSGFI
+551 F
-566 CAGENFTIYP
+566 
-576 NGANTYSIQGGNAVV
+576 
-591 SPTINVTYT
+591 
-600 VAGTNSA
+600 
-607 GCVSQTFA
+607 
-615 TSSLTV
+615 
-621 NQCVGITNQTMGI
+621 
-634 GGVSIYP
+634 SIYP
-641 NPNNGEFTIEL
+641 NPAQSIVNVKADAKLIGTVYNIYDNTGKVVLSGTINAENTNVELGNLSVGIYLFSAGENVQQTFK
-652 VSISNTYIT
+652 V
-661 IKNVLGQIIK
+661 IK
-671 TQKAEFINQINLN
+671 E
-684 LFEKG
+684 
-689 VYFITVMDN
+689 
-698 NQSVYRA
+698 
-705 SLIKQ
+705 

>member
-1 MKKKNLLMAAIA
+1 MKTRNLLITAIA

-18 TISMA
+18 TITMA

-40 PNGEDRGQA
+40 PNGEDRGSS

-60 VGTTNSNSDIAT
+60 VGFTSSNSDIAT
-72 VGAHQT
+72 TGAHQT
-78 ICAGGDTIGGFSGTD
+78 VHAGGPITFGTGGYD

-108 TYYGGSEWDYGT
+108 TYYGGSENDKGI
-120 SCAIDASGNIY
+120 SCALDASGNIY
-131 MIGSTSSTSGIAT
+131 MIGTTTSTSGIAT
-144 AGAHETTVNDGFLV
+144 AGADETTVNDGFLV

-172 EGNGNACTTDASG
+172 EGTGNACTTDASG

-227 WGTYFGGASSG
+227 WGTYFGGPYTL
-238 ASGMEKGLS
+238 ASGMETGLS

-252 LGNVYMVGQ
+252 LGNVYMTGH

-281 STDAFLVKFNSSGVR
+281 STDAFLVKFNSSGVI
-296 QWATYYGGPGVDI
+296 QWGTYYGGEGVDI
-309 GYSCVTDASGN
+309 GYSCATDASGN
-320 IYLAGDTQQEF
+320 VYMAGDAQQQN
-331 LPASSGMTTIG
+331 LPASGISTIG

-374 SLLDV
+374 NSLDV

-393 SGNTQSSSGIATA
+393 SGNTQSATGIATS

-411 TVNSAFLVKFNSSGV
+411 TVNGAFLVSFNSSGV
-426 RQSGTYYGGIKNVCT
+426 RQSGTYCGGIKNVCT
-441 SDASGNVYMTG
+441 TDASGNVYMTG

-468 ANGNNGYSD
+468 ANGNSGYND
-477 AFLVKFSGCLSPSI
+477 AFLLKFNGISLG
-491 TVNSGAICAGQSFTI
+491 I
-506 NPNGANTYTIQGG
+506 NEN
-519 NAVVNPSINTTYTV
+519 INDK
-533 IGTSTA
+533 
-539 GCVSQAVATSSL
+539 L
-551 IVNANPTITVNSGFI
+551 
-566 CAGENFTIYP
+566 FTIYP
-576 NGANTYSIQGGNAVV
+576 NPALSILNINADYQLINQHYTIIDGLGRVILNGKLNEFD
-591 SPTINVTYT
+591 TAINVEQLSKGIYYLK
-600 VAGTNSA
+600 
-607 GCVSQTFA
+607 VSDRTASKF
-615 TSSLTV
+615 
-621 NQCVGITNQTMGI
+621 
-634 GGVSIYP
+634 
-641 NPNNGEFTIEL
+641 
-652 VSISNTYIT
+652 
-661 IKNVLGQIIK
+661 IK
-671 TQKAEFINQINLN
+671 E
-684 LFEKG
+684 
-689 VYFITVMDN
+689 
-698 NQSVYRA
+698 
-705 SLIKQ
+705 

>member
-1 MKKKNLLMAAIA
+1 MKKILFSAIA

-18 TISMA
+18 TITMA

-40 PNGEDRGQA
+40 PNGEERGNS

-60 VGTTNSNSDIAT
+60 VGFTSSNSDIAT
-72 VGAHQT
+72 AGAHQT
-78 ICAGGDTIGGFSGTD
+78 VYAGGPIVFGTGGYD

-108 TYYGGSEWDYGT
+108 TYYGGSQDDMGI
-120 SCAIDASGNIY
+120 SCAVDASGNVY

-144 AGAHETTVNDGFLV
+144 AGAHETTINDGFLV
-158 KFNSSGVRQWGTYF
+158 KFNSNGVRQWGTYF
-172 EGNGNACTTDASG
+172 EGNGNSCTTDASG

-266 GIATA
+266 GIATT
-271 GAHQTIYGGS
+271 GAHQTIYGGGS
-281 STDAFLVKFNSSGVR
+281 CDALLVKSNSSGVM
-296 QWATYYGGPGVDI
+296 QWGTYYGGAGVDI
-309 GYSCVTDASGN
+309 GYSCATDATGN
-320 IYLAGDTQQEF
+320 VYLAGDTQQEF

-393 SGNTQSSSGIATA
+393 SGNTQSSAGIATS

-411 TVNSAFLVKFNSSGV
+411 TVNDAFLVSFNSSGV

-452 YTQSNSGI
+452 YTQSSSGI

-468 ANGNNGYSD
+468 DNGNNGYSD
-477 AFLVKFSGCLSPSI
+477 AFLVKFSGISVGI
-491 TVNSGAICAGQSFTI
+491 KETI
-506 NPNGANTYTIQGG
+506 NDK
-519 NAVVNPSINTTYTV
+519 
-533 IGTSTA
+533 
-539 GCVSQAVATSSL
+539 L
-551 IVNANPTITVNSGFI
+551 F
-566 CAGENFTIYP
+566 
-576 NGANTYSIQGGNAVV
+576 
-591 SPTINVTYT
+591 
-600 VAGTNSA
+600 
-607 GCVSQTFA
+607 
-615 TSSLTV
+615 
-621 NQCVGITNQTMGI
+621 
-634 GGVSIYP
+634 SIYP
-641 NPNNGEFTIEL
+641 NPAQSIVNVKADAKLIGTVYTIYDNTGKVVLSGTINAENTSVELGNLSVGIYLFSAGENVQQTFK
-652 VSISNTYIT
+652 V
-661 IKNVLGQIIK
+661 IK
-671 TQKAEFINQINLN
+671 E
-684 LFEKG
+684 
-689 VYFITVMDN
+689 
-698 NQSVYRA
+698 
-705 SLIKQ
+705 

>member
-1 MKKKNLLMAAIA
+1 MTAIA

-18 TISMA
+18 TITMA

-40 PNGEDRGQA
+40 PNGEERGNS
-49 CITDAAGNVYM
+49 CIADAAGNVYM
-60 VGTTNSNSDIAT
+60 VGFTSSISDIAT
-72 VGAHQT
+72 AGAHQT
-78 ICAGGDTIGGFSGTD
+78 VYAGGPIVFGTGGYD

-108 TYYGGSEWDYGT
+108 TYYGGSQDDMGI
-120 SCAIDASGNIY
+120 SCAVDASGNVY

-144 AGAHETTVNDGFLV
+144 AGAHETTINDGFLV
-158 KFNSSGVRQWGTYF
+158 KFNSNGVRQWGTYF
-172 EGNGNACTTDASG
+172 EGNGNACTTDDSG

-238 ASGMEKGLS
+238 ASGMEKGIS

-266 GIATA
+266 GIATT
-271 GAHQTIYGGS
+271 GAHQTIYGGGS
-281 STDAFLVKFNSSGVR
+281 CDAFLVKFNSSGVM
-296 QWATYYGGPGVDI
+296 QWGTYYGGAGVDI
-309 GYSCVTDASGN
+309 GYSCATDATGN
-320 IYLAGDTQQEF
+320 VYLAGDTQQEF

-393 SGNTQSSSGIATA
+393 SGNTQSSAGIATS

-411 TVNSAFLVKFNSSGV
+411 TLNDAFLVSFNSSGV

-452 YTQSNSGI
+452 YTQSNSDI

-477 AFLVKFSGCLSPSI
+477 AFLVKFSGISMGI
-491 TVNSGAICAGQSFTI
+491 NETI
-506 NPNGANTYTIQGG
+506 NDK
-519 NAVVNPSINTTYTV
+519 
-533 IGTSTA
+533 
-539 GCVSQAVATSSL
+539 L
-551 IVNANPTITVNSGFI
+551 F
-566 CAGENFTIYP
+566 
-576 NGANTYSIQGGNAVV
+576 
-591 SPTINVTYT
+591 
-600 VAGTNSA
+600 
-607 GCVSQTFA
+607 
-615 TSSLTV
+615 
-621 NQCVGITNQTMGI
+621 
-634 GGVSIYP
+634 SIYP
-641 NPNNGEFTIEL
+641 NPTQ
-652 VSISNTYIT
+652 SIVNVKADTKLIGAVYNIYDNTGKVVLSGKINTENTSVDLEKLAAGIYLFSIRENVKQT
-661 IKNVLGQIIK
+661 FKVIK
-671 TQKAEFINQINLN
+671 E
-684 LFEKG
+684 
-689 VYFITVMDN
+689 
-698 NQSVYRA
+698 
-705 SLIKQ
+705 

>member
-1 MKKKNLLMAAIA
+1 MKKTNLLMTTIA

-185 NIYIVGLTNS
+185 NVYIVGLTNS

-238 ASGMEKGLS
+238 ASGMEKGIS

-266 GIATA
+266 GIATT
-271 GAHQTIYGGS
+271 GAHQTIYGGGS
-281 STDAFLVKFNSSGVR
+281 CDAFLVKFNSSGVM
-296 QWATYYGGPGVDI
+296 QSGTYYGGAGVDI
-309 GYSCVTDASGN
+309 GYSCATDATGN
-320 IYLAGDTQQEF
+320 VYLAGDTQQEF

-393 SGNTQSSSGIATA
+393 SGNTQSSAGIATS

-411 TVNSAFLVKFNSSGV
+411 TLNDAFLVSFNSSGV

-477 AFLVKFSGCLSPSI
+477 AFLVKFSGISVGI
-491 TVNSGAICAGQSFTI
+491 NETI
-506 NPNGANTYTIQGG
+506 NDK
-519 NAVVNPSINTTYTV
+519 
-533 IGTSTA
+533 
-539 GCVSQAVATSSL
+539 L
-551 IVNANPTITVNSGFI
+551 F
-566 CAGENFTIYP
+566 
-576 NGANTYSIQGGNAVV
+576 
-591 SPTINVTYT
+591 
-600 VAGTNSA
+600 
-607 GCVSQTFA
+607 
-615 TSSLTV
+615 
-621 NQCVGITNQTMGI
+621 
-634 GGVSIYP
+634 SIYP
-641 NPNNGEFTIEL
+641 NPTQSIVNVKADTKLIGAVYNIYDNTGKVVLSGKINTENTSVDLEKLAAGIYLFSIGENVKQTFK
-652 VSISNTYIT
+652 V
-661 IKNVLGQIIK
+661 IK
-671 TQKAEFINQINLN
+671 E
-684 LFEKG
+684 
-689 VYFITVMDN
+689 
-698 NQSVYRA
+698 
-705 SLIKQ
+705 

>member
-1 MKKKNLLMAAIA
+1 MTAIA

-18 TISMA
+18 TITMA

-40 PNGEDRGQA
+40 PNGEERGNS
-49 CITDAAGNVYM
+49 CIADAAGNVYM
-60 VGTTNSNSDIAT
+60 VGFTSSISDIAT
-72 VGAHQT
+72 AGAHQT
-78 ICAGGDTIGGFSGTD
+78 VYAGGPIVFGTGGYD

-108 TYYGGSEWDYGT
+108 TYYGGSQDDMGI
-120 SCAIDASGNIY
+120 SCAVDASGNVY

-144 AGAHETTVNDGFLV
+144 AGAHETTINDGFLV
-158 KFNSSGVRQWGTYF
+158 KFNSNGVRQWGTYF
-172 EGNGNACTTDASG
+172 EGNGNACTTDDSG

-238 ASGMEKGLS
+238 ASGMEKGIS

-266 GIATA
+266 GIATT
-271 GAHQTIYGGS
+271 GAHQTIYGGGS
-281 STDAFLVKFNSSGVR
+281 CDAFLVKFNSSGVM
-296 QWATYYGGPGVDI
+296 QWGTYYGGAGVDI
-309 GYSCVTDASGN
+309 GYSCATDATGN
-320 IYLAGDTQQEF
+320 VYLAGDTQQEF

-393 SGNTQSSSGIATA
+393 SGNTQSSAGIATS

-411 TVNSAFLVKFNSSGV
+411 TLNDAFLVSFNSSGV

-452 YTQSNSGI
+452 YTQSNSDI

-477 AFLVKFSGCLSPSI
+477 AFLVKFSGISVGI
-491 TVNSGAICAGQSFTI
+491 NETI
-506 NPNGANTYTIQGG
+506 NDK
-519 NAVVNPSINTTYTV
+519 
-533 IGTSTA
+533 
-539 GCVSQAVATSSL
+539 L
-551 IVNANPTITVNSGFI
+551 F
-566 CAGENFTIYP
+566 
-576 NGANTYSIQGGNAVV
+576 
-591 SPTINVTYT
+591 
-600 VAGTNSA
+600 
-607 GCVSQTFA
+607 
-615 TSSLTV
+615 
-621 NQCVGITNQTMGI
+621 
-634 GGVSIYP
+634 SIYP
-641 NPNNGEFTIEL
+641 NPTQSIVNVKADTKLIGAVYNIYDNTGKVVLSGKINTENTSVDLEKLAAGIYLFSIGENVKQTFK
-652 VSISNTYIT
+652 V
-661 IKNVLGQIIK
+661 IK
-671 TQKAEFINQINLN
+671 E
-684 LFEKG
+684 
-689 VYFITVMDN
+689 
-698 NQSVYRA
+698 
-705 SLIKQ
+705 

>member
-1 MKKKNLLMAAIA
+1 MKNLLMTAIA

-18 TISMA
+18 TITMA

-40 PNGEDRGQA
+40 PNGEERGNS
-49 CITDAAGNVYM
+49 CIADAAGNVYM
-60 VGTTNSNSDIAT
+60 VGFTSSISDIAT
-72 VGAHQT
+72 AGAHQT
-78 ICAGGDTIGGFSGTD
+78 VYAGGPIVFGTGGYD

-108 TYYGGSEWDYGT
+108 TYYGGSQDDMGI
-120 SCAIDASGNIY
+120 SCAVDASGNVY

-144 AGAHETTVNDGFLV
+144 AGAHETTINDGFLV
-158 KFNSSGVRQWGTYF
+158 KFNSNGVRQWGTYF
-172 EGNGNACTTDASG
+172 EGNGNACTTDDSG

-266 GIATA
+266 GIATT
-271 GAHQTIYGGS
+271 GAHQTIYGGGS
-281 STDAFLVKFNSSGVR
+281 CDAFLVKFNSSGVM
-296 QWATYYGGPGVDI
+296 QWGTYYGGAGVDI
-309 GYSCVTDASGN
+309 GYSCAKDATGN
-320 IYLAGDTQQEF
+320 VYLAGDTQQEF

-393 SGNTQSSSGIATA
+393 SGNTQSSAGIATS

-411 TVNSAFLVKFNSSGV
+411 TLNDAFLVSFNSSGV

-452 YTQSNSGI
+452 YTQSNSDI

-477 AFLVKFSGCLSPSI
+477 AFLVKFSGISVGI
-491 TVNSGAICAGQSFTI
+491 NETI
-506 NPNGANTYTIQGG
+506 NDK
-519 NAVVNPSINTTYTV
+519 
-533 IGTSTA
+533 
-539 GCVSQAVATSSL
+539 L
-551 IVNANPTITVNSGFI
+551 F
-566 CAGENFTIYP
+566 
-576 NGANTYSIQGGNAVV
+576 
-591 SPTINVTYT
+591 
-600 VAGTNSA
+600 
-607 GCVSQTFA
+607 
-615 TSSLTV
+615 
-621 NQCVGITNQTMGI
+621 
-634 GGVSIYP
+634 SIYP
-641 NPNNGEFTIEL
+641 NPTQSIVNVKADTKLIGAVYNIYDNTGKVVLSGKINTENTSVDLEKLAAGIYLFSIGENVKQTFK
-652 VSISNTYIT
+652 V
-661 IKNVLGQIIK
+661 IK
-671 TQKAEFINQINLN
+671 E
-684 LFEKG
+684 
-689 VYFITVMDN
+689 
-698 NQSVYRA
+698 
-705 SLIKQ
+705 

>member
-1 MKKKNLLMAAIA
+1 
-13 IFGFA
+13 
-18 TISMA
+18 
-23 QNVRAWGTY
+23 
-32 YTGTGQVW
+32 
-40 PNGEDRGQA
+40 
-49 CITDAAGNVYM
+49 M
-60 VGTTNSNSDIAT
+60 VGFTSSNSDIAT
-72 VGAHQT
+72 AGAHQT
-78 ICAGGDTIGGFSGTD
+78 VYAGGPIVFGTGGYD

-108 TYYGGSEWDYGT
+108 TYYGGSQDDMGI
-120 SCAIDASGNIY
+120 SCAVDASGNVY

-144 AGAHETTVNDGFLV
+144 AGAHENTINDGFLV
-158 KFNSSGVRQWGTYF
+158 KFNSNGVRQWGTYF

-227 WGTYFGGASSG
+227 WGTYFGGSYTL

-247 CATDA
+247 CATDT
-252 LGNVYMVGQ
+252 LGNVYMTGH

-281 STDAFLVKFNSSGVR
+281 STDAFLVKFNSSGVM
-296 QWATYYGGPGVDI
+296 QWGTYYGGAGVDI
-309 GYSCVTDASGN
+309 GYSCATDATGN
-320 IYLAGDTQQEF
+320 VYLAGDTQQEF

-393 SGNTQSSSGIATA
+393 SGNTQSSAGIATS

-411 TVNSAFLVKFNSSGV
+411 TLNDAFLVSFNSSGV
-426 RQSGTYYGGIKNVCT
+426 RQSGTYCGGIKNVCT

-452 YTQSNSGI
+452 YTQSNSDI

-477 AFLVKFSGCLSPSI
+477 AFLVKFSGISVGI
-491 TVNSGAICAGQSFTI
+491 NETI
-506 NPNGANTYTIQGG
+506 NDK
-519 NAVVNPSINTTYTV
+519 
-533 IGTSTA
+533 
-539 GCVSQAVATSSL
+539 L
-551 IVNANPTITVNSGFI
+551 F
-566 CAGENFTIYP
+566 
-576 NGANTYSIQGGNAVV
+576 
-591 SPTINVTYT
+591 
-600 VAGTNSA
+600 
-607 GCVSQTFA
+607 
-615 TSSLTV
+615 
-621 NQCVGITNQTMGI
+621 
-634 GGVSIYP
+634 SIYP
-641 NPNNGEFTIEL
+641 NPTQSIVNVKADTKLIGAVYNIYDNTGKVVLSGKINTENTSVDLEKLAAGIYLFSIGENVKQTFK
-652 VSISNTYIT
+652 V
-661 IKNVLGQIIK
+661 IK
-671 TQKAEFINQINLN
+671 E
-684 LFEKG
+684 
-689 VYFITVMDN
+689 
-698 NQSVYRA
+698 
-705 SLIKQ
+705 